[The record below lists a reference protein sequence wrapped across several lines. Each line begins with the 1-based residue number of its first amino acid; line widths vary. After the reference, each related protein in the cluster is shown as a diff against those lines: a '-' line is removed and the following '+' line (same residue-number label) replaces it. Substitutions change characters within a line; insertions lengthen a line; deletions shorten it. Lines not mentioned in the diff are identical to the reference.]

1 MKIHFSLLSS
11 LFRSPVNHEDASS
24 TSHTQNLSISALDP
38 WRWYADMVFFDGKLY
53 AITNDGD
60 LLAMD
65 VGSDSA
71 TGEPRFSRVE
81 LAVDGWSS
89 NHALQEYTRMHYLV
103 VRPRVGG
110 LLMVCRTMLDHGL
123 TAHGFGVF
131 EADFLCSRW
140 V

>member
-1 MKIHFSLLSS
+1 
-11 LFRSPVNHEDASS
+11 
-24 TSHTQNLSISALDP
+24 
-38 WRWYADMVFFDGKLY
+38 MVFFDGKLY
-53 AITNDGD
+53 TITNDGD

-81 LAVDGWSS
+81 LAVECWSS

-103 VRPRVGG
+103 IKPHVGG
-110 LLMVCRTMLDHGL
+110 LLMVCRIMLDHGS
-123 TAHGFGVF
+123 TAHGFAVF
-131 EADFLCSRW
+131 EADLLCSRW